1 MDEEKMGK
9 TPNQLIY
16 IGAPLEFEIDKFIT
30 DIQNIMV
37 QSYNN
42 DEDSLRTAI
51 KSIVT
56 TYHPEANA

>member
-1 MDEEKMGK
+1 
-9 TPNQLIY
+9 
-16 IGAPLEFEIDKFIT
+16 
-30 DIQNIMV
+30 MV